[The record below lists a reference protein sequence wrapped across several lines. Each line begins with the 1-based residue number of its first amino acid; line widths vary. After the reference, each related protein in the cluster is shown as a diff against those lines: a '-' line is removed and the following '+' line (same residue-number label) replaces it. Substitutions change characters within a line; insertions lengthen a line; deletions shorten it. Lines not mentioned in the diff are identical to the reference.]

1 MRSTFAPLAGEN
13 ATIESIAAAFVA
25 PVAARLA
32 AVARPEPSI
41 VVTRL
46 LTAVTLED
54 VATPEPSMVVI
65 RLLYPTPDDA
75 KLTTDP
81 VKATPEPS
89 IVVTRPPTVT
99 ILAAF
104 VAPVD
109 ARLAAV
115 ATPVDCM
122 VVIKAPL
129 LAEKGVIASIAAAF
143 VAPVDARLAVVASPE
158 PSMVDILFSADVRS
172 DSNATPEPSIV
183 ETLLLTDVT
192 LAEVATPE
200 PSMAV
205 TLFPT
210 DVIFVEFVEAAAAL
224 VAPVDARLAVVA
236 SPELSIVD
244 ILDWADVIAAAFV
257 VPVDAKLEDVAT
269 PVDCIVVINA
279 PLVAL
284 KETAD
289 VVCTVPSLKE
299 SPLAPSFTPV
309 IEAIFPVVKTE
320 LSAG

>member
-1 MRSTFAPLAGEN
+1 MRAPLDAGMPVKPETV
-13 ATIESIAAAFVA
+13 AMSAAFVA
-25 PVAARLA
+25 PV
-32 AVARPEPSI
+32 E
-41 VVTRL
+41 
-46 LTAVTLED
+46 
-54 VATPEPSMVVI
+54 
-65 RLLYPTPDDA
+65 A
-75 KLTTDP
+75 KL
-81 VKATPEPS
+81 
-89 IVVTRPPTVT
+89 
-99 ILAAF
+99 LA
-104 VAPVD
+104 
-109 ARLAAV
+109 
-115 ATPVDCM
+115 
-122 VVIKAPL
+122 
-129 LAEKGVIASIAAAF
+129 
-143 VAPVDARLAVVASPE
+143 VASPE

-200 PSMAV
+200 PSMVV

-236 SPELSIVD
+236 SPEPSIVD
-244 ILDWADVIAAAFV
+244 ILDSADVIAAAFV
-257 VPVDAKLEDVAT
+257 VPVDARLEDVAT

-299 SPLAPSFTPV
+299 SPLTPSFTPV
-309 IEAIFPVVKTE
+309 IEATFPVVKTE
-320 LSAG
+320 LSAGYVTKIVAAPDRCIGLPAPLELAIIVSLLITFEL